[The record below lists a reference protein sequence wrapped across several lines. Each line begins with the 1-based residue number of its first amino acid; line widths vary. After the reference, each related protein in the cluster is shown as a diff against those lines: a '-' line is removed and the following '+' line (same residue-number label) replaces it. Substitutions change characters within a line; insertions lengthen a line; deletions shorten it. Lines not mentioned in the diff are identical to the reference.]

1 MSPSAP
7 RVVSKIMYPPRR
19 APDEFVWAR
28 LAARRAK
35 GHGVIGASRWHAILS
50 RPCQKGARDL
60 DRARLSAFVPRRPR
74 GGTPVAFPT
83 RAPGGKRQKRDDGAW
98 VRRVQEGELLVGKI
112 LVVDDEEQVRSLL
125 VEHFQREGFVVLE
138 AADGEEALQAVR
150 RTRPDL
156 VVLDVGLPGMDGLQV
171 LRRIRRE
178 DPGIGVIVVSGKSE
192 SVVAKTLEAGA
203 LGYFLKPFDLER
215 LSQAVRTSVEL
226 FQTSSDR
233 HWAAINV
240 SRIEDATLIVA
251 QGSLDTLDA
260 ERMKRVL
267 DNLLED
273 GRAKLVVD
281 LVGVTSIDSSGVGAL
296 VGAMKRARAAGGTL
310 RLCGLQGDVR
320 SVFET
325 SGLTA
330 RLEVHASR
338 EEAISP

>member
-1 MSPSAP
+1 
-7 RVVSKIMYPPRR
+7 
-19 APDEFVWAR
+19 
-28 LAARRAK
+28 
-35 GHGVIGASRWHAILS
+35 
-50 RPCQKGARDL
+50 
-60 DRARLSAFVPRRPR
+60 
-74 GGTPVAFPT
+74 
-83 RAPGGKRQKRDDGAW
+83 
-98 VRRVQEGELLVGKI
+98 VGKI

-178 DPGIGVIVVSGKSE
+178 DPGIGVIIVSGKSE